1 MLFFQQISILPHGC
15 FRGIYTSLLPH
26 HFHYHPTTHVS
37 GKSSFA
43 SHSPLRILVL
53 KAPPSLNFQQPSMGW
68 IWIFSGTTHSSS
80 PHTFTSKRQW
90 HQFRAFS
97 SSLGS
102 FLSHGLK
109 YSSHVLAGFIVECI
123 RRKSPTSVMWRA
135 VTKPSRHQL
144 NYHAMHSDTL
154 EKNPINVINVIK
166 LLLDMMTSSDITAF
180 ILVGTPCIITVQ
192 SVRFDT

>member
-1 MLFFQQISILPHGC
+1 MSNNPPWGGYEYFVGAHILPC
-15 FRGIYTSLLPH
+15 T
-26 HFHYHPTTHVS
+26 
-37 GKSSFA
+37 
-43 SHSPLRILVL
+43 
-53 KAPPSLNFQQPSMGW
+53 PSLPND
-68 IWIFSGTTHSSS
+68 SGSNSERFFAALVHIT
-80 PHTFTSKRQW
+80 KRV
-90 HQFRAFS
+90 
-97 SSLGS
+97 
-102 FLSHGLK
+102 LSHGLK
-109 YSSHVLAGFIVECI
+109 YSSYILAGFIVECI
-123 RRKSPTSVMWRA
+123 RRKSPTNVTWRA